1 VSTVTEAHKIEV
13 PAVVNISLAAI
24 LLGESRQTIYAMLKR
39 GDLTRVY
46 FGEGFGRPAVAT
58 ADLGD
63 ATLEKYLRALAKLQ
77 AARKIYRENHPQLP
91 RGRSR
96 PAFTER
102 PPDGQRRPA
111 A

>member
-1 VSTVTEAHKIEV
+1 VTEAHKIEV
-13 PAVVNISLAAI
+13 PAVVNISLGAL
-24 LLGESRQTIYAMLKR
+24 LLGVKRQTVYAMIQR

-46 FGEGFGRPAVAT
+46 FGEGFNRPAVAT

-63 ATLEKYLRALAKLQ
+63 VTSEKYMRALAKLQ
-77 AARKIYRENHPQLP
+77 AARKIYRENHPQP
-91 RGRSR
+91 ARGRSR